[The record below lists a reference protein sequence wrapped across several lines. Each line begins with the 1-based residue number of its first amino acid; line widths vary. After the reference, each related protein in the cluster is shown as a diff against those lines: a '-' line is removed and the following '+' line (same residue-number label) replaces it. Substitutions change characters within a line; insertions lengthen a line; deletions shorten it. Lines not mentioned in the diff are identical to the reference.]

1 MPFLKFAIPRLLGSR
16 ACHTMCSSKNN
27 ATSIYCF
34 VFLILKTN
42 LTLYYFLGFPPR
54 RMGLFHV
61 VHCFGMVSVIAISM
75 FLGGVFNYAPF
86 ESSKPVLDNP
96 WEVYGG
102 FAFILYL
109 FRYLSLLA
117 LPQALASFFGLLLFN
132 AFPETPKLK
141 VFLFKLNWLKYLIFF
156 KLEIITTSTNDL
168 FPCCNQRRLS

>member
-1 MPFLKFAIPRLLGSR
+1 MGYRVLPGYCLKFSPGLVLLTCLRTNMKTEGKTINTSQSNHEVR
-16 ACHTMCSSKNN
+16 NIS
-27 ATSIYCF
+27 TSIKCSR
-34 VFLILKTN
+34 LN
-42 LTLYYFLGFPPR
+42 R
-54 RMGLFHV
+54 
-61 VHCFGMVSVIAISM
+61 AISM
-75 FLGGVFNYAPF
+75 VLGGVFNYPPF

-96 WEVYGG
+96 WAVYGG
-102 FAFILYL
+102 FAIILYL